1 MKFLVSFLIFLQVAP
16 ISKGVEISEHGKID
30 WINGI
35 VIAKGY
41 GAFDPKAKNLSQEI
55 LKARRVA
62 IVVAQRN
69 LLETIKG
76 VHITSETIV
85 ENYILKSDLIF
96 SRVQGVVRNA
106 RMIGEPKIDKENGIV
121 EVELAV
127 NFYGDDGFITPILPE
142 IPKKKGK
149 IADEPK
155 LKSLN
160 YTGAV
165 IDASGT
171 NIKPAVFPKFYDEE
185 GNLLLDTSEFVDPG
199 NPKTAKVVKFVNSL
213 NDVLSD
219 PELSKSPLV
228 IKIKSALNK
237 RDFVVGK
244 KEAEKLKWL
253 KAIWRVGKKIVLA
266 LF

>member
-1 MKFLVSFLIFLQVAP
+1 MKLLFSFLLFVQISTP
-16 ISKGVEISEHGKID
+16 SKGVEVTEHGKID
-30 WINGI
+30 WVKGI
-35 VIAKGY
+35 VTAKGY

-96 SRVQGVVRNA
+96 SRVQGIVKNA

-127 NFYGDDGFITPILPE
+127 NFFGEDGFITPILPE
-142 IPKKKGK
+142 VPKKKGK
-149 IADEPK
+149 IQDKPE
-155 LKSLN
+155 LKTLF

-165 IDASGT
+165 IDASGAE
-171 NIKPAVFPKFYDEE
+171 IKPAVFPKFYDEKE
-185 GNLLLDTSEFVDPG
+185 NLLLDTSEFIDPKD
-199 NPKTAKVVKFVNSL
+199 PKATKVINFVNSL
-213 NDVLSD
+213 NDILSD
-219 PELSKSPLV
+219 PELSKSALV

-253 KAIWRVGKKIVLA
+253 KAIWRIGKKIVLA

>member
-1 MKFLVSFLIFLQVAP
+1 MKLLISFIIFLQLASP
-16 ISKGVEISEHGKID
+16 QKGIEVTEHGKID
-30 WINGI
+30 WIKG
-35 VIAKGY
+35 VVTAKGY

-85 ENYILKSDLIF
+85 ENYILKSDLIL
-96 SRVQGVVRNA
+96 SRVQGVVKNA
-106 RMIGEPKIDKENGIV
+106 RMIGEPKIDRENGIV

-127 NFYGDDGFITPILPE
+127 NFYGEDGFVTPLLPE
-142 IPKKKGK
+142 VPRKKGEIK
-149 IADEPK
+149 EEPK
-155 LKSLN
+155 LKALN
-160 YTGAV
+160 YSGAV
-165 IDASGT
+165 IDVSGADV
-171 NIKPAVFPKFYDEE
+171 KPTVFPKFYDEN
-185 GNLLLDTSEFVDPG
+185 GNLLLDTSEFIDPK
-199 NPKTAKVVKFVNSL
+199 NPKTAKVINFVNSL

-253 KAIWRVGKKIVLA
+253 KVIWKVGKKIVLA